1 MKNRSLTL
9 FIYAELASYNIEY
22 LHGYHCFA
30 EHWSNRRVGLS
41 VSYLKLKGR
50 AFYSRHASN
59 LEQIVNLLNVL
70 RPTQPPTLSG
80 TGNEWQLTFE
90 LVGAVLCML
99 AAPLVQCPLALGGS
113 AWPDNV
119 PLVH

>member
-1 MKNRSLTL
+1 MFSSVLLLENKSLTL

-22 LHGYHCFA
+22 LHGYV

-50 AFYSRHASN
+50 TFYSRHASN
-59 LEQIVNLLNVL
+59 LEQIVNLLSVL
-70 RPTQPPTLSG
+70 RPTQLPTLSG
-80 TGNEWQLTFE
+80 AGNEWQLTFQ

-99 AAPLVQCPLALGGS
+99 AGPLVQLS
-113 AWPDNV
+113 V
-119 PLVH
+119 ST